1 MQRIEYDDGGHI
13 IWGFKNLTTR
23 YSAKVG
29 GYKADRG
36 TLNLNKYGNGFRTIY
51 FV

>member
-1 MQRIEYDDGGHI
+1 MEYNDGGHI
-13 IWGFKNLTTR
+13 IWGFKSLTDG

-29 GYKADRG
+29 GYKATSG
-36 TLNLNKYGNGFRTIY
+36 TLNLNRYGNGFRTIY